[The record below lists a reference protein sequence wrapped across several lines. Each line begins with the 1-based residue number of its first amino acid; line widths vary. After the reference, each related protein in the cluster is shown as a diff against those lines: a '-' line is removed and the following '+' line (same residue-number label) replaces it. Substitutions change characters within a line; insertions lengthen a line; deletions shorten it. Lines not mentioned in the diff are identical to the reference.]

1 MRATA
6 ILWDLDGTLVDSEPL
21 HARATDD
28 LLAALGLAT
37 PAGFHARALGLPAED
52 VHALLV
58 AEAGMVLPPAEWEA
72 RKFAR
77 FQALAATLPAR
88 QPAAG
93 LVPRLAARGIAQAVV
108 SNSGRAEVDL
118 ALAVTGL
125 GAHMALSVAREDVA
139 RGKPDPEGYAAAA
152 AALGHPP
159 EATLAVEDSRTGAEA
174 ARAAGL
180 RIIFHP
186 QHPLPPEPWP
196 AGVAILPPEGDLA
209 ALIDAHLAG
218 TAAAAPPR

>member
-1 MRATA
+1 MKATA

-21 HARATDD
+21 HARATDEM
-28 LLAALGLAT
+28 LAALGLAT
-37 PAGFHARALGLPAED
+37 PPGFHGRALGLPAEE

-58 AEAGMVLPPAEWEA
+58 AEAGLTLPPADWEG

-77 FQALAATLPAR
+77 FEALASALPAR

-108 SNSGRAEVDL
+108 SNSARAEVDL

-125 GAHMALSVAREDVA
+125 GAHMALSLAREDVA

-152 AALGHPP
+152 ATLGHPP

-180 RIIFHP
+180 RVIFHP
-186 QHPLPPEPWP
+186 QAPLPGP
-196 AGVAILPPEGDLA
+196 AGVVTLPPQGDLA

-218 TAAAAPPR
+218 TAAPASP